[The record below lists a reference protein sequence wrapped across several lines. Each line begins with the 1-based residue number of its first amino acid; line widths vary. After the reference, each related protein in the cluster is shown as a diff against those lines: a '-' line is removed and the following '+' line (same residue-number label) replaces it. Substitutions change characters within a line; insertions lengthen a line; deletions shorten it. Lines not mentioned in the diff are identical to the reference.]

1 MIRPITSQNSAKQG
15 FVLLEVVLALGLFG
29 MVAVSMTA
37 AINEI
42 AVASRSSRQEGQVL
56 RAMESAL
63 AEVAHQ
69 PELKP
74 GTRSFSVNSE
84 GVVAAAFIEKA
95 ELETK
100 TKTRLDHMFR
110 VVVDAWIADG
120 ERKVMKRHIETIV
133 YAPNSP
139 SA

>member
-1 MIRPITSQNSAKQG
+1 
-15 FVLLEVVLALGLFG
+15 

-56 RAMESAL
+56 RAMESVL

-69 PELKP
+69 PELKLGSSTYP
-74 GTRSFSVNSE
+74 ANSE

-100 TKTRLDHMFR
+100 TKTKLDHMFR

-120 ERKVMKRHIETIV
+120 ERKVMKRHIETVV